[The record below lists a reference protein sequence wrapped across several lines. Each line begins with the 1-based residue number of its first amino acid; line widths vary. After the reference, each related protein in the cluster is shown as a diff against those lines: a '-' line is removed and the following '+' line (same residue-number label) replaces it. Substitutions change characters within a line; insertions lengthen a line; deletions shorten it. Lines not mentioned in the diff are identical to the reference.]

1 MTPERFTG
9 RLKLPWMSAQR
20 VTPREAAPVRFEW
33 RRTMRARMLVCAAVF
48 ALWTAGIEARLIYL
62 QVVQYADMTA
72 RANGQQIRTVKL
84 PAKRGDIID
93 RNGRLL
99 ALSVDAETIA
109 ADPSLVVNPATT
121 AQQLCDALEGCDA
134 AKLREITAR
143 LAEKKSRFEF
153 LERHVSPAVAERVKD
168 LKLPGI
174 VLYKES
180 RRYYPNRTLLAHALG
195 FVGID
200 NVGLAGVESSYDSR
214 IRGRDGRLILQI
226 DSRLK
231 ARAAREERA
240 ATAGDTLELTIDQYL
255 QHIVERELRAGV
267 QEHNAAAGAA
277 VIMDPRTGEILA
289 LANYPTFNPNAFKG
303 VTDSARRNRVI
314 QDAYEPGS
322 TFKLVT
328 ASAALE
334 ERVLQTSD
342 LIDCAPGFI
351 TFPGRK
357 PIRDVHPYGVL
368 SFEDVIVKS
377 SNVGA
382 IKAGLRIGP
391 ERLGR
396 YISRFGFGQ
405 TLSPDFRGESPGIV
419 WNHERLDPSGL
430 ASVSMGY
437 QISVTPLQMASAVSS
452 VANGGT
458 LFEPRI
464 VRAFI
469 RNGRRDPIP
478 PKALHRTVTTETAAT
493 LTSIMEAV
501 VDRGTAKAAQIE
513 GFKVAGKTGTAA
525 KLVNGHYS
533 DSDYNTSFVG
543 FVPSRKP
550 ALTIIVVI
558 DSPHG
563 PVTAYGGTVAAP
575 IFQRIAE
582 ASLRH
587 LGIAPTI
594 NAPSPLLVKHGGVD
608 LDSEQPRPIRTPI
621 DRQLAP
627 EPARAGMMPDLRGV
641 SARTAV
647 TSLNRLGVTFKVSGD
662 GFVVEQ
668 SPEPGTVLTAGD
680 SARLRLARRMPVLLT
695 GGPQQ

>member
-1 MTPERFTG
+1 
-9 RLKLPWMSAQR
+9 MSAQR

-109 ADPSLVVNPATT
+109 ADPSLVVNPAKT

-255 QHIVERELRAGV
+255 QHILERELRAGV